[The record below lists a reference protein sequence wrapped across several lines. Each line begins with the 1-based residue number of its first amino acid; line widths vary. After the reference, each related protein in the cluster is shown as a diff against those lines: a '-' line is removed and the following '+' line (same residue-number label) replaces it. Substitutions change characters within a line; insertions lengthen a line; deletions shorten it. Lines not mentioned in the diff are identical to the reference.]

1 MNIKSIIASS
11 AMIIAGAAIA
21 SADMFTDVPSTHWA
35 YQAVSSLSEQ
45 GIIDGFPDNTF
56 KGNQNVTRYQL
67 ALITA
72 KLLAKVEQGGI
83 GNNDVNT
90 VEKLTVEFADE
101 LALLGVKVT
110 SLEDDMQVLKDD
122 VKGLK
127 NDMDTIKSSFNNGR
141 VAKVKLSGEMLVR
154 HTSVKEKDMS
164 TEAHTGTKLRL
175 RMDAQVAENV
185 KAVARWNVISNS
197 HDQAV
202 AGMPGAAWNGSNHA
216 TADVDHAYL
225 EVKDMFGFGGDF
237 TFGRRF
243 LTHGHGL
250 VINNILD
257 AVTYN
262 KTSGDVELSFNLIFD
277 DRLGDS
283 THNIWNI
290 NADTKYRGHDLYLGL
305 YHASMSQSALAAS
318 VAGILP
324 NFYDNLKDN
333 SGFTDIELGAR
344 GDLGN
349 NGYWS
354 YDLGAVYQIN
364 SDFAGKDDSYAPTQY
379 EDEKGWM
386 LHGAINWDSK
396 EQWAMKVA
404 YTMVDDEAYMRNIS
418 FDERFNDGVEN
429 PLEDIMRGGNFDK
442 NYAFADGMNNYIVS
456 NIQDVKI
463 QVEYRPSKTSKHY
476 FRLAYDMVKAKD
488 DAKPCN
494 FFFAGDNN
502 SDSADIINA
511 EYRYRIA
518 ENTRI
523 RLGYTNFKYAN
534 GNDVNQT
541 VAIGTPDIH
550 HRDYGMF
557 WAEIYSHF

>member
-122 VKGLK
+122 VAGLK
-127 NDMDTIKSSFNNGR
+127 TDMNTIKSSMTKGEFE
-141 VAKVKLSGEMLVR
+141 KVKLSGEMLVR
-154 HTSVKEKDMS
+154 HTSIDEKELGRDVR
-164 TEAHTGTKLRL
+164 TGTKLRL

-185 KAVARWNVISNS
+185 KAVARWNVVNNN
-197 HDQAV
+197 HDTAA
-202 AGMPGAAWNGSNHA
+202 AGFPGAAWNGSNHA
-216 TADVDHAYL
+216 TSEVDTAYL
-225 EVKDMFGFGGDF
+225 QINDMFGFGGDF

-243 LTHGHGL
+243 LSHGHGL
-250 VINNILD
+250 VINNFHD

-277 DRLGDS
+277 DSMGGS
-283 THNIWNI
+283 TYNKWNI
-290 NADTKYRGHDLYLGL
+290 NADTKFRGHDLYLGL
-305 YHASMSQSALAAS
+305 YYSS
-318 VAGILP
+318 VAKAALVDSYAAIDP
-324 NFYDNLKDN
+324 TYFDNLHDN
-333 SGFTDIELGAR
+333 SGITEIEFGAK

-364 SDFAGKDDSYAPTQY
+364 KNFAQKDEDPTQY
-379 EDEKGWM
+379 KDEKGWM

-404 YTMVDDEAYMRNIS
+404 YTMVEEETYMRDIS
-418 FDERFNDGVEN
+418 FDERYNDGIES
-429 PLEDIMRGGNFDK
+429 PLEDIMRGGNFDN
-442 NYAFADGMNNYIVS
+442 NYAFGDMANSYIIT
-456 NIQDVKI
+456 NIQDVKV
-463 QVEYRPSKTSKHY
+463 QLEYRPSKTSKHY
-476 FRLAYDMVKAKD
+476 FRLAYDMVKNKNNDYASNYFYGGD
-488 DAKPCN
+488 DA
-494 FFFAGDNN
+494 
-502 SDSADIINA
+502 SDKADVINA

-523 RLGYTNFKYAN
+523 RLGYTDFKF
-534 GNDVNQT
+534 GSGKDVNQT
-541 VAIGTPDIH
+541 VADGTPNIH
-550 HRDYGMF
+550 RRDYGMF

>member
-21 SADMFTDVPSTHWA
+21 SADMFTDVPASHWA
-35 YQAVSSLSEQ
+35 YQAVNSLSSQ
-45 GIIDGFPDNTF
+45 GIIEGFPDNTF

-67 ALITA
+67 ALMTA
-72 KLLAKVEQGGI
+72 KLLAKAEQGGLDS
-83 GNNDVNT
+83 NNVNT
-90 VEKLTVEFADE
+90 LEKLTVEFADE

-122 VKGLK
+122 VAGLK
-127 NDMDTIKSSFNNGR
+127 TDMNTIKSSFSNGR
-141 VAKVKLSGEMLVR
+141 IERVKLSGEMLVR
-154 HTSVKEKDMS
+154 HTSIDEKELGRDVR
-164 TEAHTGTKLRL
+164 TGTKLRL

-185 KAVARWNVISNS
+185 KAVARWNVVNNN
-197 HDQAV
+197 HDTAA
-202 AGMPGAAWNGSNHA
+202 AGFPGAAWNGSNHA
-216 TADVDHAYL
+216 TSDVDTAYL
-225 EVKDMFGFGGDF
+225 QINDMFGFGGDF

-243 LTHGHGL
+243 LSHGHGL
-250 VINNILD
+250 VINNFQD
-257 AVTYN
+257 AITYN

-277 DRLGDS
+277 DNIGGQ
-283 THNIWNI
+283 THNLWNI
-290 NADTKYRGHDLYLGL
+290 NADTKFRGHDLYLGL
-305 YHASMSQSALAAS
+305 YYFSLTKDSLADSYA
-318 VAGILP
+318 AIDP
-324 NFYDNLKDN
+324 HYFDNLDDN
-333 SGFTDIELGAR
+333 SGVTDIEFGGK

-364 SDFAGKDDSYAPTQY
+364 KNFKQKDSDPTQY
-379 EDEKGWM
+379 DDEKGWM

-404 YTMVDDEAYMRNIS
+404 YTMVEDEAYMRNIS
-418 FDERFNDGVEN
+418 FDERYNDGIES

-463 QVEYRPSKTSKHY
+463 QVEYRPSKNSKHY
-476 FRLAYDMVKAKD
+476 FRLAYDMVQAKD
-488 DAKPCN
+488 DKKPSN
-494 FFFAGDNN
+494 FFNGGDNM
-502 SDSADIINA
+502 SDKADVINA

-523 RLGYTNFKYAN
+523 RLGYTSFKYNN
-534 GNDVNQT
+534 GDDVNLAT
-541 VAIGTPDIH
+541 SADH

-557 WAEIYSHF
+557 WAELYSRF

>member
-154 HTSVKEKDMS
+154 HTSIDEKELGRDVR
-164 TEAHTGTKLRL
+164 TGTKLRL

-257 AVTYN
+257 ALTYN

-277 DRLGDS
+277 DRLGNS
-283 THNIWNI
+283 THNVWNI
-290 NADTKYRGHDLYLGL
+290 NADTKFRGHDLYLGL
-305 YHASMSQSALAAS
+305 YYFSLTKDSLADSYA
-318 VAGILP
+318 AIEDP
-324 NFYDNLKDN
+324 HYFDNLNDN
-333 SGFTDIELGAR
+333 SGITDIEFGGK

-364 SDFAGKDDSYAPTQY
+364 KNFKQKDSDPTQY
-379 EDEKGWM
+379 EDKKGWM

-442 NYAFADGMNNYIVS
+442 NYAFADGINNYIVS

-463 QVEYRPSKTSKHY
+463 QVEYKPSKTSKHY

-541 VAIGTPDIH
+541 GAIGTH